1 MYEFISPYTW
11 GYEEKIEIVFY
22 IEMQWYCLLSP
33 LMFHRVPRH
42 TAIRASSD
50 NEIMLGQIMAWF
62 ASNIFVDD
70 ITFLLLLLCYR
81 KNRKQLVTVW
91 LLIMTQQK
99 VVCAIRWSESK
110 PKSISVKKNKKKREL
125 LYDTYVLMSA
135 SQIYFNKHT
144 IVVVAWK
151 EETKIITYQ
160 GTCSLLFMITRT
172 ISVDIMIIITNMT
185 FIKTKKTF
193 FDNETKA

>member
-1 MYEFISPYTW
+1 M
-11 GYEEKIEIVFY
+11 
-22 IEMQWYCLLSP
+22 
-33 LMFHRVPRH
+33 
-42 TAIRASSD
+42 
-50 NEIMLGQIMAWF
+50 
-62 ASNIFVDD
+62 DD
-70 ITFLLLLLCYR
+70 ITFLFLLLCYR

-110 PKSISVKKNKKKREL
+110 PKSISLKKNKKKREL

-135 SQIYFNKHT
+135 SQIYSNKHT